1 MRLCILLLLAA
12 FCAQSQT
19 GDSLNFFRALEDGR
33 RADEMLTRYLYQR
46 ANRLLEERERRVL
59 ATRDWNAYRR
69 DFRAALLLAIGGL
82 PERTPLN
89 ARVVGTLE
97 RDGYRIEKVVFES
110 RPQFFVTANL
120 YLPRSGQPPYPAI
133 LFPLGHEA
141 GAKAHSAWQIVL
153 ANLAKRGFLLLA
165 WDPIGQGERIQIWDE
180 DLKASKLLQST
191 TEHTMQGIQSLLL
204 GDALARYTIWD
215 SIRALDYL
223 LSRPEADA
231 KRVGITG
238 NSGGGTHTAYVAS
251 LDDRIHVAA
260 PSCYIT
266 NWRKLLETIGPQD
279 AEQVFPGWLAAGY
292 DHPDF
297 LLAFAPKPYLVLSAV
312 RDFFSIGGARETYQ
326 QAKRVYDALGQ
337 ADRLQMVEADDGHG
351 YTKPRR
357 EAAYRFFTRHLN
369 GTEDNTSEF
378 DIKLAT
384 ERELNCTATGQVA
397 TAFQGETVSSLNRK
411 RLTEVRRKGSLDA
424 VSRLTKFQIRPAP
437 VRVHLYG
444 SQPFGRA
451 RMQKLVYET
460 EPGIQI
466 PALLFTPEGNGRRA
480 ASIVVHGRGKS
491 ATRDMVEER
500 LRAGEMVLSID
511 ARGFGETAKSTVGK
525 SIDWQRYFGD
535 YDMAMTAILVGKPI
549 VIMRAEDISAAAGLL
564 VQRDDVDASRIS
576 LYGIEA
582 GATPALYAAALDQRI
597 RSLTLDGVLAS
608 YESVI
613 EQRIHRR
620 IFEHVVPG
628 ALRAFDLPDLA
639 AWIAPRPVRV
649 VSKLDPLGLPVE

>member
-1 MRLCILLLLAA
+1 
-12 FCAQSQT
+12 
-19 GDSLNFFRALEDGR
+19 
-33 RADEMLTRYLYQR
+33 
-46 ANRLLEERERRVL
+46 
-59 ATRDWNAYRR
+59 
-69 DFRAALLLAIGGL
+69 
-82 PERTPLN
+82 
-89 ARVVGTLE
+89 
-97 RDGYRIEKVVFES
+97 
-110 RPQFFVTANL
+110 
-120 YLPRSGQPPYPAI
+120 
-133 LFPLGHEA
+133 
-141 GAKAHSAWQIVL
+141 
-153 ANLAKRGFLLLA
+153 
-165 WDPIGQGERIQIWDE
+165 
-180 DLKASKLLQST
+180 
-191 TEHTMQGIQSLLL
+191 
-204 GDALARYTIWD
+204 
-215 SIRALDYL
+215 
-223 LSRPEADA
+223 
-231 KRVGITG
+231 
-238 NSGGGTHTAYVAS
+238 
-251 LDDRIHVAA
+251 
-260 PSCYIT
+260 
-266 NWRKLLETIGPQD
+266 
-279 AEQVFPGWLAAGY
+279 
-292 DHPDF
+292 
-297 LLAFAPKPYLVLSAV
+297 
-312 RDFFSIGGARETYQ
+312 
-326 QAKRVYDALGQ
+326 
-337 ADRLQMVEADDGHG
+337 
-351 YTKPRR
+351 
-357 EAAYRFFTRHLN
+357 
-369 GTEDNTSEF
+369 
-378 DIKLAT
+378 
-384 ERELNCTATGQVA
+384 
-397 TAFQGETVSSLNRK
+397 
-411 RLTEVRRKGSLDA
+411 
-424 VSRLTKFQIRPAP
+424 
-437 VRVHLYG
+437 
-444 SQPFGRA
+444 
-451 RMQKLVYET
+451 MQKLVYET